1 MIKDDMTQEPLR
13 RDIFLSYLIDLRL
26 IRLFSTFRPV
36 CLCTKVLVDG
46 ICVIQGMV
54 KNGAK
59 GTVVAVL
66 PAECRPRERLTFNMN
81 LKQSVAR
88 VDLLT
93 SGSIRFQAAGTWTT
107 SWLSLSGIHF
117 PI

>member
-1 MIKDDMTQEPLR
+1 MSLCVAGC
-13 RDIFLSYLIDLRL
+13 FGYLW
-26 IRLFSTFRPV
+26 F
-36 CLCTKVLVDG
+36 TKVLVDG

-88 VDLLT
+88 VDVLT
-93 SGSIRFQAAGTWTT
+93 SGSIRFQASGSWTT
-107 SWLSLSGIHF
+107 TWLSLSGIHF
-117 PI
+117 QFDLQTSSCSKPAGTSPQGAGLKLV

>member
-1 MIKDDMTQEPLR
+1 VAGC
-13 RDIFLSYLIDLRL
+13 FGYLW
-26 IRLFSTFRPV
+26 F
-36 CLCTKVLVDG
+36 TKVLVDG

-59 GTVVAVL
+59 GTVVAGL

-88 VDLLT
+88 VDVLT
-93 SGSIRFQAAGTWTT
+93 SGSIRFQASGSWTT
-107 SWLSLSGIHF
+107 TWLSLSGIHF